1 MLILAIETTGP
12 VSSVSLNRDGII
24 TEIKNEDSYS
34 HLQQLMPM
42 VKKLM
47 DEEEVKGE
55 DLDAIAVSQGP
66 GSFTGIRIG
75 MVSAKGLAQVW
86 DKPIVEV
93 PTLASFAFRDYDW
106 EEEGKR
112 YLYCPVIDAKMHQ
125 VYAAAYEKNNPEAI
139 VPGASYYIDEYLGLL
154 EKAAVDY
161 DAVVFFGDAYE
172 VYADN
177 IDAFDI
183 LHALAP
189 EEDLCQSSFGTAVLG
204 AKLFEEGKVKSCY
217 DAQPE
222 YFRLPEAER
231 KFRTKS
237 LRLLPAAKEDLGR
250 IAEIEKAA
258 FSDPWTEKMLEE
270 DLEKSLS
277 DERLLFLT
285 AKDPEEGSEAV
296 AFIIAY
302 LIPETFAEID
312 DVATVPE
319 RRRQGIAR
327 KMMLEII
334 SRAKEE
340 KIDELVL
347 EVKADN
353 TPAICLYETL
363 GFERTG
369 YREAY
374 YQDGSDAILMT
385 KKL

>member
-24 TEIKNEDSYS
+24 TEIRNEDSYS
-34 HLQQLMPM
+34 HLKQLMPM
-42 VKKLM
+42 VKDLM
-47 DEEEVKGE
+47 DGEGVRGE
-55 DLDAIAVSQGP
+55 DLDAIAVSMGP

-93 PTLASFAFRDYDW
+93 PTLATFAFRDYGW

-125 VYAAAYEKNNPEAI
+125 VYAAAYEKCNDVPV
-139 VPGASYYIDEYLGLL
+139 VPGASYYIDEYLALL
-154 EKAAVDY
+154 EKAAADY
-161 DAVVFFGDAYE
+161 DAVVFFGDGHE
-172 VYADN
+172 VYGDN
-177 IDAFDI
+177 MDAFDI
-183 LHALAP
+183 LHAVAP
-189 EEDLCQSSFGTAVLG
+189 EEDLCQSSLGTAVLG
-204 AKLFEEGKVKSCY
+204 AKLFMEGKVKNCY

-237 LRLLPAAKEDLGR
+237 LMLVPAEESDLSR
-250 IAEIEKAA
+250 IAEIENAA
-258 FSDPWTEKMLEE
+258 FSEPWTKEMLKE
-270 DLEKSLS
+270 DIDRSVE
-277 DERLLFLT
+277 DGRLLFLT
-285 AKDPEEGSEAV
+285 AKDPGEGSEA
-296 AFIIAY
+296 AGYIIAFM
-302 LIPETFAEID
+302 IPGTFAEVQNI
-312 DVATVPE
+312 ATAPE

-334 SRAKEE
+334 SRAKEQ
-340 KIDELVL
+340 KIKDLEL
-347 EVKADN
+347 EVRTGN
-353 TPAICLYETL
+353 TPAICLYESL

-369 YREAY
+369 CREGY

>member
-12 VSSVSLNRDGII
+12 VSSVALNRDGII

-42 VKKLM
+42 VKRLM
-47 DEEEVKGE
+47 DEEGVKGE

-93 PTLASFAFRDYDW
+93 PTLAGFAFRDYDW
-106 EEEGKR
+106 EEDKK

-125 VYAAAYEKNNPEAI
+125 VYAAAYEKNNEAAV

-154 EKAAVDY
+154 EEAAKGY
-161 DAVVFFGDAYE
+161 DAVVFFGDGHE
-172 VYADN
+172 VYGDN

-183 LHALAP
+183 LHAIAP
-189 EEDLCQSSFGTAVLG
+189 EEDLCQSSLGTAVLG
-204 AKLFEEGKVKSCY
+204 AKLFEQRKLKSCY

-237 LRLLPAAKEDLGR
+237 LKLLPAGAEDLER
-250 IAEIEKAA
+250 ITEIENAA
-258 FSDPWTEKMLEE
+258 FSDPWTEGMLKE
-270 DLEKSLS
+270 DIERSLN
-277 DERLLFLT
+277 DDRLVFLT
-285 AKDPEEGSEAV
+285 AKDPDEGSKPCAY
-296 AFIIAY
+296 IIAFM
-302 LIPETFAEID
+302 IPGTFAEVQNI
-312 DVATVPE
+312 ATTPE

-340 KIDELVL
+340 KIKELEL
-347 EVKADN
+347 EVRAGN
-353 TPAICLYETL
+353 TPAICLYESL

-369 YREAY
+369 LREKY

>member
-24 TEIKNEDSYS
+24 TEVKNEDSYS

-42 VKKLM
+42 VKKLL
-47 DEEEVKGE
+47 DEEDVKGE

-125 VYAAAYEKNNPEAI
+125 VYAAAYEKQNE
-139 VPGASYYIDEYLGLL
+139 VPVVAGASYYIDEYLGLL
-154 EKAAVDY
+154 ETAAKGY
-161 DAVVFFGDAYE
+161 DAVVFFGDGHNIYG
-172 VYADN
+172 DN

-183 LHALAP
+183 LHAVAP
-189 EEDLCQSSFGTAVLG
+189 EEDLCQSSLGIAVLG
-204 AKLFEEGKVKSCY
+204 EKLFEEGKTKSCF

-237 LRLLPAAKEDLGR
+237 LKLLPAEEKDLAR
-250 IAEIEKAA
+250 ITEIERSA
-258 FSDPWTEKMLEE
+258 FSDPWTQRMLG
-270 DLEKSLS
+270 DDIEKSLA
-277 DERLLFLT
+277 DDRLVFLT

-296 AFIIAY
+296 AFIIAF
-302 LIPETFAEID
+302 LIPGTFAEIED
-312 DVATVPE
+312 IATIPE

-327 KMMLEII
+327 KLMLEII

-340 KIDELVL
+340 KINELVL